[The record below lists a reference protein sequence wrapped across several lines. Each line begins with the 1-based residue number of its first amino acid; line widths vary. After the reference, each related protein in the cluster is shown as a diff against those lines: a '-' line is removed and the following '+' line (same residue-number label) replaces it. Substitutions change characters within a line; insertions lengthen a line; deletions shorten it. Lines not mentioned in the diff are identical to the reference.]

1 MNVKKLS
8 EIVDLQKGKKP
19 ELSSKSNG
27 NLPYLTA
34 KYIRKE
40 ADPEF
45 GIPNSEGSVV
55 VRHDDYVII
64 MDGSNSGEVFTGLNG
79 ILASTMGKLVLKE
92 KINMSYLGYFL
103 DSNKELFSKTKTGSA
118 IPHLSKDIFFNLNIP
133 VPSLQEQEKIVE
145 RLDKAFNHISTQIE
159 NIKTQINLNSL
170 IFESYFEKIQSN
182 FTNSG
187 TISEFFDLA
196 TGGTPSKKNKD
207 YFDNGNIPWLLSG
220 DIHQENISESKNFIT
235 EDALKN
241 SNAKYLPIGSVLI
254 ALNGQGKTR
263 GTVAQ
268 LKINA
273 TCNQSLVSINSKDN
287 NVIENEFLFY
297 FLKSQYKKIRKL
309 TGDSG
314 NDRRGLNMKI
324 INSMK
329 IKFPEISVQKK
340 IVDNCKSLSEINKNL
355 TKILDSKKNKY
366 AELKNSLL
374 NKEFAHE

>member
-145 RLDKAFNHISTQIE
+145 RLDKVFE
-159 NIKTQINLNSL
+159 NIDHK
-170 IFESYFEKIQSN
+170 
-182 FTNSG
+182 
-187 TISEFFDLA
+187 
-196 TGGTPSKKNKD
+196 
-207 YFDNGNIPWLLSG
+207 
-220 DIHQENISESKNFIT
+220 
-235 EDALKN
+235 
-241 SNAKYLPIGSVLI
+241 
-254 ALNGQGKTR
+254 
-263 GTVAQ
+263 
-268 LKINA
+268 
-273 TCNQSLVSINSKDN
+273 VSIYEDELYKTA
-287 NVIENEFLFY
+287 L
-297 FLKSQYKKIRKL
+297 LK
-309 TGDSG
+309 
-314 NDRRGLNMKI
+314 
-324 INSMK
+324 
-329 IKFPEISVQKK
+329 
-340 IVDNCKSLSEINKNL
+340 KSI
-355 TKILDSKKNKY
+355 
-366 AELKNSLL
+366 L
-374 NKEFAHE
+374 NKEFSYE